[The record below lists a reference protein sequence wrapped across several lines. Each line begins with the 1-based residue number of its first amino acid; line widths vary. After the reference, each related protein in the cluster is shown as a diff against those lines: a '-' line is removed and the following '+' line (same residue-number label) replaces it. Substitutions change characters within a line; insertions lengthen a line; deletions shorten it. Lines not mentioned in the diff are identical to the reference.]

1 MANSHT
7 MKWKQKEVSEL
18 KKLFSES
25 KVVAIADLSR
35 FPADLFG
42 EIRKKLAGKATVRV
56 TKTRIAMRALKE
68 SKFKDSGISEH
79 LNGPIAIVFTDLD
92 PFQLY
97 MLLKKYKGK
106 APAKPGMVA
115 ENDIVVPAG
124 DTGLPPGPALSD
136 LKAAGLPVMLKGSSI
151 KLSADKV
158 VTKKGEVI
166 TPEVAR
172 ALSKLD
178 IKPVEIGLKVTAA
191 VEGTQVFKASV
202 LDLNLDKT
210 LQDIIKAYSDSLNLS
225 VSIAFPN
232 KANISILV
240 AKSFREAKN
249 VALEAEYLCKE
260 TAPGLFGK
268 AKRQAEALNSITGFS
283 RLEESKEETGKPEAE
298 KKQEAPAEEKPTEEP
313 KKEETKEEKE
323 GVKETSSS
331 EEKEPVKETVPV
343 EKNEGSEE
351 MEAVKETKP
360 EEKPPE
366 KEPLEKT
373 SSVKKEESKEGK
385 EEKEPVEETVPV
397 EKKESSEEKEP
408 ARKASSNEEK
418 EPARETGSM
427 QKKE

>member
-1 MANSHT
+1 

-42 EIRKKLAGKATVRV
+42 EIRKKLAGKAKIRV
-56 TKTRIAMRALKE
+56 TKTRVAIRALQE
-68 SKFKDSGISEH
+68 SKFKGTGISEH
-79 LNGPIAIVFTDLD
+79 MNGPIAIVFTDLD

-97 MLLKKYKGK
+97 MLLKKCKGK

-151 KLSADKV
+151 KLSADKL
-158 VTKKGEVI
+158 VTKKGELI

-191 VEGTQVFKASV
+191 VEGTQLFKASV

-210 LQDIIKAYSDSLNLS
+210 LQDIIKAYRDSLNLS

-232 KANISILV
+232 KANISILI

-260 TAPGLFGK
+260 TAPELFGR
-268 AKRQAEALNSITGFS
+268 AKMQAEALNSLVDYNKAG
-283 RLEESKEETGKPEAE
+283 EKKPETE
-298 KKQEAPAEEKPTEEP
+298 KSSEEKTQESPAENKPTEEP
-313 KKEETKEEKE
+313 KKEETTGEKE
-323 GVKETSSS
+323 SVKETSSGEGKES
-331 EEKEPVKETVPV
+331 VKEPTGKEKEPEKETTPEEKPQEKEPLKKTSSVKKEESKEENEPVKETVPV
-343 EKNEGSEE
+343 EKNESGQ
-351 MEAVKETKP
+351 
-360 EEKPPE
+360 EK
-366 KEPLEKT
+366 
-373 SSVKKEESKEGK
+373 G
-385 EEKEPVEETVPV
+385 PVG
-397 EKKESSEEKEP
+397 
-408 ARKASSNEEK
+408 KASSNEEK
-418 EPARETGSM
+418 EPERETGSM
-427 QKKE
+427 EKKE